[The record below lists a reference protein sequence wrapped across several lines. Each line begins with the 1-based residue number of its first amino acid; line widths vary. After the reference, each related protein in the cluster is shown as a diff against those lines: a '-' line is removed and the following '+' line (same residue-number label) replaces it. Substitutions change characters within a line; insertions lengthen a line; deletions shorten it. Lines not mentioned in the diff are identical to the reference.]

1 MRSNL
6 FSKAS
11 HLISNHL
18 RLARA
23 FACLVV
29 VAIMIP
35 AGNGALA
42 HMNAESSSR
51 VQDLRNSLWREIDE
65 ASVTSNNQKTIA
77 SLSHKRFALDSSALG
92 QLLASAPKEFSKA
105 AESSPLTITLPL
117 PDGTL
122 ARFSVEE
129 SPMMEPELA
138 AQFPQIKTYRGQG
151 IDDPWSTT
159 RFDWT
164 PEGFHAIVLS
174 NTGTI
179 YIAPFAKGD
188 PTSYVSYD
196 TRDISDG
203 PMSFECGVTEADV
216 ADALARGVYSHR
228 ARRPAPNFVSGATL
242 RNYRLAVAA
251 TGEYTAAYGGG
262 SQANALSAITTTV
275 NLIDAIYERDASI
288 RLTLIANETAII
300 FTDPVTDGYTHGS
313 TGTLIG
319 ENQAR
324 LDAVIGSG
332 AYDMGFVF
340 DGNAGSPTSGGFSG
354 LAFIGVVCA
363 SGMKAEGA
371 AIMTGLTASHT
382 LFVNGIAHEFGHE
395 FSALHSFNGTTGI
408 CSGQRTGETGYEP
421 GSGST
426 LMGYSVCGAESLQP
440 SNDGY
445 FHTGSLEQIVGY
457 TTGSG
462 AGNTCDTETATGN
475 SPPAVSAGPDYTI
488 PKGTPFTLTAT
499 ATDANGDALTYCW
512 EEYDLSVSAPPDN
525 DADGQPR
532 PILRSFSPVT
542 SASRTFPRLQYI
554 LNNAN
559 VPPQTYTVG
568 SNTYLTGEIL
578 PAITRTMK
586 FHVTVRDNR
595 AGGGGVS
602 SDEML
607 VNVRSET
614 GPFAVTQPNTAVT
627 WATGTHQTVTWNVA
641 GTTAA
646 PVNAANVRISL
657 STDGGSTFPIVLAS
671 NTANDGT
678 EDVSVPN
685 TPTATARIKVE
696 AVGNIF
702 FDVSDANFTIAAGCP
717 AFLTPFIQSF
727 PANGGM
733 GSITVSAGAGCS
745 WLATTTAPWITI
757 NSGSGT
763 GGGSIT
769 YTVGANPSSTSN
781 RSAMITVAGL
791 TFTVAQG
798 AAFLDV
804 PTTHPF
810 YNDIGKLS
818 ARGITLGCNS
828 NNYCPNDPVTRE
840 QMAAFIVRSLGEFNP
855 VTPASQRFNDVAP
868 TSPFYSFIDRL
879 AVLQITLGCTP
890 DHLMYCPSNPVLREQ
905 MAAFIIKALGEFDP
919 PTPGSQR
926 FTDVPPAN
934 VFYNFIDRMAVL
946 NITLGC
952 TPDHTQYCPNDPVN
966 RAQMAA
972 FLVRA
977 FNL

>member
-6 FSKAS
+6 SSK
-11 HLISNHL
+11 ISRLTINHF
-18 RLARA
+18 RITLAC
-23 FACLVV
+23 ACLI
-29 VAIMIP
+29 AAMLC
-35 AGNGALA
+35 AGDGALA
-42 HMNAESSSR
+42 QMNPESTS
-51 VQDLRNSLWREIDE
+51 QFQNLRTSLWQEIDE
-65 ASVTSNNQKTIA
+65 ARIA
-77 SLSHKRFALDSSALG
+77 SKESTISAISRRTFALDKDALG
-92 QLLASAPKEFSKA
+92 QLLASAPKEFSRA

-122 ARFSVEE
+122 ERFRVEE

-151 IDDPWSTT
+151 IDEPWATT

-164 PEGFHAIVLS
+164 PEGLHAIVLS
-174 NTGTI
+174 SAGPV
-179 YIAPFAKGD
+179 YVVPYAKGD
-188 PTSYVSYD
+188 TTNYVSYKA
-196 TRDISDG
+196 RDLSDVSL
-203 PMSFECGVTEADV
+203 SFECGVTEADV
-216 ADALARGVYSHR
+216 ADAVARGVYSQM
-228 ARRPAPNFVSGATL
+228 AQKPAPNLVSGTIL
-242 RNYRLAVAA
+242 RTYRLAVAA

-262 SQANALSAITTTV
+262 NQANTLSAITTTV

-313 TGTLIG
+313 TGALIG
-319 ENQAR
+319 ENQTR

-332 AYDMGFVF
+332 AYDIGFVF
-340 DGNAGSPTSGGFSG
+340 DGNAGSITSGAFSG
-354 LAFIGVVCA
+354 LAFVGVVCTA
-363 SGMKAEGA
+363 GMKAEGA
-371 AIMTGLTASHT
+371 AIMTGLTASHS

-395 FSALHSFNGTTGI
+395 FSATHSFNGTTGI
-408 CSGQRTGETGYEP
+408 CSGQRTGGTGYEP

-440 SNDGY
+440 TNDGY

-462 AGNTCDTETATGN
+462 AGNTCDIETATGN
-475 SPPAVSAGPDYTI
+475 SPPVVSAGPDYTI
-488 PKGTPFTLTAT
+488 PKGTPFTLTAM
-499 ATDANGDALTYCW
+499 ATDANGDAVNYCW
-512 EEYDLSVSAPPDN
+512 EEYDLSVAAPPDN

-532 PILRSFSPVT
+532 PIMRSLAPVT

-568 SNTYLTGEIL
+568 PNTYLTGEIL

-607 VNVRSET
+607 LNVRSES
-614 GPFAVTQPNTAVT
+614 GPFAVTQPNTALT
-627 WATGTHQTVTWNVA
+627 WTTGTHQTVTWNVA

-646 PVNAANVRISL
+646 PINTANVKISL
-657 STDGGSTFPIVLAS
+657 STDGGNTFPIVLAA
-671 NTANDGT
+671 NTANDGS

-685 TPTATARIKVE
+685 TPTTTARIKVE
-696 AVGNIF
+696 SVGNVF
-702 FDVSDANFTIAAGCP
+702 FDISDANFTIAAGCP

-733 GSITVSAGAGCS
+733 STVTVSAGAGCS
-745 WLATTTAPWITI
+745 WLATTTDTWIII

-763 GGGSIT
+763 GGGTIT
-769 YTVGANPSSTSN
+769 YTVAANPSTTSN
-781 RSAMITVAGL
+781 RSGTITVAGL

-804 PTTHPF
+804 PPTHPF

-818 ARGITLGCNS
+818 ARGITVGCNS

-840 QMAAFIVRSLGEFNP
+840 QMAAFIVRALGEFNP
-855 VTPASQRFNDVAP
+855 PTPGSQRFNDVPPAN
-868 TSPFYSFIDRL
+868 PFYNFIDRM

-890 DHLMYCPSNPVLREQ
+890 DHLQYCPSDPVKREQ
-905 MAAFIIKALGEFDP
+905 MAAFIIKALGEFNP
-919 PTPGSQR
+919 PTPASQR
-926 FTDVPPAN
+926 FIDVPPAN

-952 TPDHTQYCPNDPVN
+952 TPDHTMYCPNDPVS

-977 FNL
+977 FSL

>member
-1 MRSNL
+1 MQSNL
-6 FSKAS
+6 SSKTS
-11 HLISNHL
+11 HLNSNHL
-18 RLARA
+18 RLALA
-23 FACLVV
+23 VTCLVA
-29 VAIMIP
+29 VAAMIC
-35 AGNGALA
+35 ASGALA
-42 HMNAESSSR
+42 RINAESSS
-51 VQDLRNSLWREIDE
+51 QAQILRTGLWQEIDE
-65 ASVTSNNQKTIA
+65 ASVAPNSQKTIT
-77 SLSHKRFALDSSALG
+77 SLSSKTFALDKDALG
-92 QLLASAPKEFSKA
+92 QLLASAPKEFSRVA
-105 AESSPLTITLPL
+105 RSSPLIVTLPL
-117 PDGTL
+117 PDGAL

-151 IDDPWSTT
+151 IDDPWATT

-174 NTGTI
+174 NTGPV
-179 YIAPFAKGD
+179 YVVPYAKGD
-188 PTSYVSYD
+188 TTNYISYN
-196 TRDISDG
+196 TRDLSEG
-203 PMSFECGVTEADV
+203 SFSFECGVTEADV
-216 ADALARGVYSHR
+216 ADAVARGVYSHGFQK
-228 ARRPAPNFVSGATL
+228 PAPNFVSGATL

-262 SQANALSAITTTV
+262 SQANTLSAITTTA

-319 ENQAR
+319 ENQTK

-332 AYDMGFVF
+332 AYDIGFVF
-340 DGNAGSPTSGGFSG
+340 DGNAGSMTSGGFSG
-354 LAFIGVVCA
+354 LAFVGVVCA
-363 SGMKAEGA
+363 TGNKARGA
-371 AIMTGLTASHT
+371 AIMTGLTASHS

-395 FSALHSFNGTTGI
+395 FSATHSFNGTTGI
-408 CSGQRTGETGYEP
+408 CSGQRTGVSGYEP

-440 SNDGY
+440 TNDGY
-445 FHTGSLEQIVGY
+445 FHTGSLEQIVSY

-475 SPPAVSAGPDYTI
+475 SPPVVNAGLDYTI

-499 ATDANGDALTYCW
+499 ATDANGDALNYCW
-512 EEYDLSVSAPPDN
+512 EEYDLSVAAPPDN

-532 PILRSFSPVT
+532 PIMRSLAPVT
-542 SASRTFPRLQYI
+542 SPSRTFPRLQYI

-559 VPPQTYTVG
+559 VPPQTYTIG

-595 AGGGGVS
+595 AGGGGVA

-607 VNVRSET
+607 LNVRSES
-614 GPFAVTQPNTAVT
+614 GPFAVTQPNSALT
-627 WATGTHQTVTWNVA
+627 WTTGTHQTVTWNVA
-641 GTTAA
+641 GTSASPIDT
-646 PVNAANVRISL
+646 ANVRISL
-657 STDGGSTFPIVLAS
+657 STDGGNTFPIVLAA
-671 NTANDGT
+671 NTPNDGS
-678 EDVSVPN
+678 EDVTVPN
-685 TPTATARIKVE
+685 TPTTTARIKVE
-696 AVGNIF
+696 ALANIF
-702 FDVSDANFTIAAGCP
+702 FDISDANVTIAAGCP
-717 AFLTPFIQSF
+717 AFLTPFVQSF
-727 PANGGM
+727 PANGGTDM
-733 GSITVSAGAGCS
+733 ITVSAGATCA
-745 WLATTTAPWITI
+745 WLATTTATWITI
-757 NSGSGT
+757 NSGAGT
-763 GGGSIT
+763 GGGTIN
-769 YTVGANPSSTSN
+769 YTVGANPSTTSN
-781 RSAMITVAGL
+781 RSGTITVAGL

-804 PTTHPF
+804 PTTNPF

-818 ARGITLGCNS
+818 ARGITVGCNS
-828 NNYCPNDPVTRE
+828 NNYCPNAPVTRE
-840 QMAAFIVRSLGEFNP
+840 QMAVFIVRALGEFDP
-855 VTPASQRFNDVAP
+855 VTPASQRFNDVPP
-868 TSPFYSFIDRL
+868 TSLFYNFIDRL
-879 AVLQITLGCTP
+879 AALQITLGCQVSP
-890 DHLMYCPSNPVLREQ
+890 PLYCPSDPVKREQ
-905 MAAFIIKALGEFDP
+905 MAAFIIRALGEFDP
-919 PTPGSQR
+919 PTPTSQR
-926 FTDVPPAN
+926 FIDVPPTN

-952 TPDHTQYCPNDPVN
+952 TPDHTLYCPNDSVT